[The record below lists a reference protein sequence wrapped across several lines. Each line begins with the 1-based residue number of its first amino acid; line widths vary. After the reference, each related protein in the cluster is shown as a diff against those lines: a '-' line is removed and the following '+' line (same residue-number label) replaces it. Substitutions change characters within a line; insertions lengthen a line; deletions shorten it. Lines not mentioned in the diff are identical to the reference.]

1 MHWIRTAD
9 ALAAAGAASEDPD
22 LRTLLGGYAAAIEEF
37 GDDLQADVIII
48 RAGDTLEQVE
58 SAYGRR
64 LVADGRFTFLVELI
78 TEHARWFDVV
88 FIFSD
93 NGDGLV
99 LLIEQAEK
107 TDPQLLAACRHAL
120 ATA

>member
-1 MHWIRTAD
+1 MRWIRTAE
-9 ALAAAGAASEDPD
+9 ALASAGAASKDSD
-22 LRTLLGGYAAAIEEF
+22 LRTLVGGYAAAIEEF

-48 RAGDTLEQVE
+48 QAGDALEQDE
-58 SAYGRR
+58 DAYGRR

-78 TEHARWFDVV
+78 TEHAGWFDVF

-99 LLIEQAEK
+99 LLIERDVMM
-107 TDPQLLAACRHAL
+107 DPQLMAACRHAL